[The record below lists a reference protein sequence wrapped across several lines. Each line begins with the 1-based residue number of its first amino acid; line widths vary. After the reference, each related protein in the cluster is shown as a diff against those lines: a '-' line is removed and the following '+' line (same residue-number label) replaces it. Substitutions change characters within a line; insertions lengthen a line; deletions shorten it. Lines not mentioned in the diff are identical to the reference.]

1 MILST
6 VSFPLKTPETQDEC
20 NNMSGDFCSIMD
32 ETLHGAALPKCF
44 RYHKSELYIGMVETT
59 GVA

>member
-20 NNMSGDFCSIMD
+20 NNMSCDQCAIMY
-32 ETLHGAALPKCF
+32 ETLHGASLPKCL
-44 RYHKSELYIGMVETT
+44 RYHKSELYLGMVETT